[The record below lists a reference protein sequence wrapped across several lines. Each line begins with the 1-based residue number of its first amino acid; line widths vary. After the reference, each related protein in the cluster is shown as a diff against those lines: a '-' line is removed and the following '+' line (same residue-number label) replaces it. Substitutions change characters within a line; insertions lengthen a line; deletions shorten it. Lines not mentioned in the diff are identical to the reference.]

1 MQAQTQREAEPVAET
16 SCVKT
21 GACARAMPWSP
32 VITTFIGWL
41 LWALHTPT
49 SNADTLRL
57 SDSHKRHISLMF
69 YIIWRRSQFVDIFRY
84 NVSIFKGKNL
94 FPPFK
99 HQVKPTIFKNDC
111 IYSNQIVSW
120 SQNSVKIAR
129 VYCSISVFADGDG
142 GQEDE
147 KSQDGEKE

>member
-1 MQAQTQREAEPVAET
+1 MQAQTQREAEPVAEA

-21 GACARAMPWSP
+21 GACARVMPWSP

-41 LWALHTPT
+41 LWALHTTT
-49 SNADTLRL
+49 SNTDTLRL
-57 SDSHKRHISLMF
+57 SDSHKPHISYLIF

-84 NVSIFKGKNL
+84 NVSIFKGRNL
-94 FPPFK
+94 FPLFK
-99 HQVKPTIFKNDC
+99 HQVKLTIYKNDC

-129 VYCSISVFADGDG
+129 VYCYCAVICRRRWRAG
-142 GQEDE
+142 G
-147 KSQDGEKE
+147 